1 MNRRLCAVAPAA
13 LLAVFALAAAK
24 GAVAQ
29 DRPIPPANVDQL
41 TLDEALRLAE
51 VNNPAHRRALNTREL
66 TGIETR
72 EFWLGLLPRP
82 QVSLLSTNMQWNRQ
96 SVGTDNFGNPIPNP
110 DFRMIQSASSTQS
123 VFLSFQ
129 LNAED
134 LFGRRTARLE
144 GEVRELSAA
153 ESGQTLASDVRL
165 AYLDAQERLQS
176 EDLEL
181 TLLAMARENHQ
192 ITEELFRLARVDRP
206 DLLNAEIDLLA
217 QEQEL
222 EESRADLRS
231 ALLRLRNVIG
241 DSSLGEI
248 EIEGAPIRV
257 FDPSVLDAEAL
268 VQAAVTS
275 GPRVRESELLLEQ
288 EESQRWV
295 ERSQWLPDVGLT
307 ASTGRQELSRES
319 GSGFFQPVPDGEW
332 SRRISLTL
340 SFPDL
345 GQYFN
350 RQTTGRRTEIGIRNA
365 EETLRET
372 RFSVEEEVRGLLVQ
386 LANEHGTLQLE
397 ERRAELAQERLGF
410 EQERYRLGLGGADY
424 LTLQNAAETDAGAQR
439 AALQARYA
447 FERALIQ
454 LERSLG
460 GSIEVPAAAVGGA
473 AGAPGL

>member
-1 MNRRLCAVAPAA
+1 MNRRLCAVTPAA
-13 LLAVFALAAAK
+13 LLAVLTLAAAR

-29 DRPIPPANVDQL
+29 DRPTPAANAVRL
-41 TLDEALRLAE
+41 TLEEALRLAE
-51 VNNPAHRRALNTREL
+51 ANNPAYRRAQDAREL

-82 QVSLLSTNMQWNRQ
+82 QINVLSTNMQWNRQ
-96 SVGTDNFGNPIPNP
+96 SVGEDNFGNPIPNP
-110 DFRMIQSASSTQS
+110 DFRMIQSASSTQRA
-123 VFLSFQ
+123 LLAFQ
-129 LNAED
+129 LNPED
-134 LFGRRTARLE
+134 FFGRRTARLE
-144 GEVRELSAA
+144 GEARELSAT
-153 ESGQTLASDVRL
+153 ESRQTLASDVRL
-165 AYLDAQERLQS
+165 AYLDAQERLQFQ
-176 EDLEL
+176 DLEV
-181 TLLAMARENHQ
+181 TLLAMARENYE

-206 DLLNAEIDLLA
+206 DLLDAEIDLLA

-222 EESRADLRS
+222 EQSRADLSS

-241 DSSLGEI
+241 DPSLGEI
-248 EIEGAPIRV
+248 EIGPAPVRV
-257 FDPSVLDAEAL
+257 FDPSVLDGEAL
-268 VQAAVTS
+268 VQAAVAS

-288 EESQRWV
+288 EESRRWV
-295 ERSQWLPDVGLT
+295 ERSQWLPDVSIS

-319 GSGFFQPVPDGEW
+319 GSGFFQPVPDGKW

-350 RQTTGRRTEIGIRNA
+350 RQTAGRRTEIGIRNA

-372 RFSVEEEVRGLLVQ
+372 RFAVEEEIRGLLVQ
-386 LANEHGTLQLE
+386 LTNEHGTLLLQ
-397 ERRAELAQERLGF
+397 ERRAELAQERLAF
-410 EQERYRLGLGGADY
+410 EQERYRLGLGDADY
-424 LTLQNAAETDAGAQR
+424 LTVQNSAETAAGAQR

-460 GSIEVPAAAVGGA
+460 APVEAPATAIQGGV
-473 AGAPGL
+473 AGR